1 LKFDYDKKWKFK
13 LLSALDL
20 FPFYFFLQKAA
31 IKKIDTQSSKEFL
44 AELKVLAE
52 VHHLNFGMTFSQH

>member
-1 LKFDYDKKWKFK
+1 MIRNGNSNCYQHLTFS
-13 LLSALDL
+13 L
-20 FPFYFFLQKAA
+20 FYFFLQKAA